1 MTERSGE
8 TIVHSSRENTD
19 ISPKKVIHCKGSK
32 PSFGDSC
39 VSPGCLDD
47 LAQDLGESMHESVIA
62 LIPANRPG
70 NLAHVRLGA
79 ATGTEL
85 RPCILWRF
93 VEPGLIRKEEHGID
107 TLCPL
112 KGIWGTSCVP
122 WWSEYES
129 MHPSDRSWQTS
140 RLVESETE

>member
-19 ISPKKVIHCKGSK
+19 ISPKKVIRCKGSK
-32 PSFGDSC
+32 PSFEDSC

-47 LAQDLGESMHESVIA
+47 LERDLGESVHESVIA

-70 NLAHVRLGA
+70 NLAHECLGA